1 MTDLL
6 DKIAPLLTE
15 IGWLTPVLALL
26 AGVITSF
33 TPCALSTIPLVVGYV
48 GGTSQK
54 DSKKAFKL
62 SLIFILGMAV
72 TNTGLAVAATLAG
85 KIVGNTNPW
94 WYIALGVLMVF
105 MALQTWGIYEIIP
118 SSYLISKN
126 TKKGGIGAFVAGLL
140 GGIFSSPCA
149 TPVLVVLLAIVS
161 IQGNILWGI
170 LLFVLYSIGHGV
182 LSVIAGT
189 SLGFVQKLAANEKY
203 GKFSKI
209 LTIGMGFLILA
220 MGLYMFYLGF

>member
-54 DSKKAFKL
+54 DSKTAFKL

-94 WYIALGVLMVF
+94 WYIVLGVLMVF
-105 MALQTWGIYEIIP
+105 MALQTWGIFEIIP

-126 TKKGGIGAFVAGLL
+126 TKKGGIGALIAGLL

-209 LTIGMGFLILA
+209 LTIVMGFLILA

>member
-1 MTDLL
+1 MTELL

-15 IGWLTPVLALL
+15 VGWLTPVLALL

-33 TPCALSTIPLVVGYV
+33 MPCALSTIPLVVGYV

-54 DSKKAFKL
+54 DSKKAFRL

-209 LTIGMGFLILA
+209 LTIVMGFLILA

>member
-6 DKIAPLLTE
+6 DKIAPLLTN
-15 IGWLTPVLALL
+15 ISWLTPILALL

-33 TPCALSTIPLVVGYV
+33 MPCALSTIPLVVGYV

-94 WYIALGVLMVF
+94 WYIVLGVLMVF
-105 MALQTWGIYEIIP
+105 MALQVWGIFEIIP

-126 TKKGGIGAFVAGLL
+126 SKKGGIGAFVAGLL

-203 GKFSKI
+203 GKFSRI
-209 LTIGMGFLILA
+209 LTIVMGFLILV

>member
-1 MTDLL
+1 MTELL

-33 TPCALSTIPLVVGYV
+33 MPCALSSIPLVVGYV
-48 GGTSQK
+48 GGTSQR

-85 KIVGNTNPW
+85 RIVGNSNPW
-94 WYIALGVLMVF
+94 WYIVLGVLMVL
-105 MALQTWGIYEIIP
+105 MALQTWGIFEIIP

-126 TKKGGIGAFVAGLL
+126 TKKGGTGAFIAGLL
-140 GGIFSSPCA
+140 GGVFSSPCA
-149 TPVLVVLLAIVS
+149 TPVLIVLLAIVS

-170 LLFVLYSIGHGV
+170 LLFILYSIGHGV

-203 GKFSKI
+203 GKASKI
-209 LTIGMGFLILA
+209 LTAVMGFLILI

>member
-1 MTDLL
+1 MTDIL

-15 IGWLTPVLALL
+15 ANWFTPILALL
-26 AGVITSF
+26 AGVVTSF
-33 TPCALSTIPLVVGYV
+33 MPCALSTIPLVVGYV
-48 GGTSQK
+48 GGTSQRN
-54 DSKKAFKL
+54 SKNAFKV

-72 TNTGLAVAATLAG
+72 TNTILAVAATLAG
-85 KIVGNTNPW
+85 KIVGTANPW
-94 WYIALGVLMVF
+94 WYIVLGVLMVL

-118 SSYLISKN
+118 SSYLLSKN
-126 TKKGGIGAFVAGLL
+126 TKKGGFGAFIAGLL
-140 GGIFSSPCA
+140 GGVFSSPCA
-149 TPVLVVLLAIVS
+149 TPVLIVLLAIVS

-203 GKFSKI
+203 GKASKI
-209 LTIGMGFLILA
+209 LTVVMGFLILA

>member
-1 MTDLL
+1 
-6 DKIAPLLTE
+6 
-15 IGWLTPVLALL
+15 
-26 AGVITSF
+26 
-33 TPCALSTIPLVVGYV
+33 
-48 GGTSQK
+48 
-54 DSKKAFKL
+54 
-62 SLIFILGMAV
+62 
-72 TNTGLAVAATLAG
+72 
-85 KIVGNTNPW
+85 
-94 WYIALGVLMVF
+94 
-105 MALQTWGIYEIIP
+105 EIIP

-149 TPVLVVLLAIVS
+149 TPVLIVLLAIVS

-209 LTIGMGFLILA
+209 LTIVMGFLILA

>member
-54 DSKKAFKL
+54 DSKKAFRL

-149 TPVLVVLLAIVS
+149 TPVLIVLLAIVS

>member
-1 MTDLL
+1 MTELL

-15 IGWLTPVLALL
+15 VGWLTPVLALL

-33 TPCALSTIPLVVGYV
+33 MPCALSTIPLVVGYV

-54 DSKKAFKL
+54 DSKKAFRL

-149 TPVLVVLLAIVS
+149 TPVLIVLLAIVS

>member
-1 MTDLL
+1 
-6 DKIAPLLTE
+6 
-15 IGWLTPVLALL
+15 
-26 AGVITSF
+26 
-33 TPCALSTIPLVVGYV
+33 
-48 GGTSQK
+48 
-54 DSKKAFKL
+54 
-62 SLIFILGMAV
+62 
-72 TNTGLAVAATLAG
+72 
-85 KIVGNTNPW
+85 
-94 WYIALGVLMVF
+94 MVF
-105 MALQTWGIYEIIP
+105 MALQTWGIFEIIP

-126 TKKGGIGAFVAGLL
+126 TKKGGIGAFIAGLL

-209 LTIGMGFLILA
+209 LTIVMGFLILA

>member
-94 WYIALGVLMVF
+94 WYIVLGVLMVF
-105 MALQTWGIYEIIP
+105 MALQTWGIFEIIP

-126 TKKGGIGAFVAGLL
+126 TKKGGIGAFIAGLL

-189 SLGFVQKLAANEKY
+189 SLGFVQKLAVNEKY

-209 LTIGMGFLILA
+209 LTIVMGFLILA

>member
-126 TKKGGIGAFVAGLL
+126 TKKGGIGAFIAGLL

-149 TPVLVVLLAIVS
+149 TPVLIVLLAIVS

-209 LTIGMGFLILA
+209 LTIVMGFLILA

>member
-1 MTDLL
+1 MTELL

-15 IGWLTPVLALL
+15 VGWLTPVLALL

-33 TPCALSTIPLVVGYV
+33 MPCALSTIPLVVGYV

-54 DSKKAFKL
+54 DSKKAFRL

-149 TPVLVVLLAIVS
+149 TPVLIVLLAIVS

-209 LTIGMGFLILA
+209 LTIVMGFLILA

>member
-1 MTDLL
+1 MTELL

-15 IGWLTPVLALL
+15 VGWLTPVLALL

-33 TPCALSTIPLVVGYV
+33 MPCALSTIPLVVGYV

-54 DSKKAFKL
+54 DSKKAFRL

-118 SSYLISKN
+118 SCYLISKN

-149 TPVLVVLLAIVS
+149 TPVLIVLLAIVS

>member
-1 MTDLL
+1 VRFIYNTF
-6 DKIAPLLTE
+6 
-15 IGWLTPVLALL
+15 G
-26 AGVITSF
+26 S
-33 TPCALSTIPLVVGYV
+33 GYV

-54 DSKKAFKL
+54 RFKKSIQTVPYLYF
-62 SLIFILGMAV
+62 GMAV
-72 TNTGLAVAATLAG
+72 TIQGLAVAATLAG

-94 WYIALGVLMVF
+94 WYIVLGVLMVF
-105 MALQTWGIYEIIP
+105 MALQTWGIFEIIP

-126 TKKGGIGAFVAGLL
+126 TKKGGIGAFIAGLL

-170 LLFVLYSIGHGV
+170 LLFVLYSFGHGV

-189 SLGFVQKLAANEKY
+189 SLGFVQNLQQTKNTVNSVKY
-203 GKFSKI
+203 
-209 LTIGMGFLILA
+209 
-220 MGLYMFYLGF
+220 

>member
-94 WYIALGVLMVF
+94 WYIVLGVLMVF
-105 MALQTWGIYEIIP
+105 MALQTWGIFEIIP

-126 TKKGGIGAFVAGLL
+126 TKKGGIGAFIAGLL

-161 IQGNILWGI
+161 IQGNILWGK

-209 LTIGMGFLILA
+209 LTIVMGFLILA

>member
-1 MTDLL
+1 MTELL

-15 IGWLTPVLALL
+15 VGWLTPVLALL

-33 TPCALSTIPLVVGYV
+33 MPCALSTIPLVVGYV

-54 DSKKAFKL
+54 DSKKAFRL

-126 TKKGGIGAFVAGLL
+126 TKKGGI
-140 GGIFSSPCA
+140 
-149 TPVLVVLLAIVS
+149 
-161 IQGNILWGI
+161 
-170 LLFVLYSIGHGV
+170 
-182 LSVIAGT
+182 
-189 SLGFVQKLAANEKY
+189 
-203 GKFSKI
+203 
-209 LTIGMGFLILA
+209 
-220 MGLYMFYLGF
+220 

>member
-1 MTDLL
+1 MTELL

-15 IGWLTPVLALL
+15 VGWLTPVLALL

-33 TPCALSTIPLVVGYV
+33 MPCALSTIPLVVGYV

-54 DSKKAFKL
+54 DSKKAFRL

-105 MALQTWGIYEIIP
+105 MALQTWGIFEIIP

-149 TPVLVVLLAIVS
+149 TPVLIVLLAIVS

>member
-1 MTDLL
+1 MTELL

-15 IGWLTPVLALL
+15 VGWLTPVLALL

-33 TPCALSTIPLVVGYV
+33 MPCALSTIPLVVGYV

-54 DSKKAFKL
+54 DSKKAFRL

-94 WYIALGVLMVF
+94 WYIVLGVLMVF
-105 MALQTWGIYEIIP
+105 MALQTWGIFEIIP

-126 TKKGGIGAFVAGLL
+126 TKKGGIGAFIAGLL

-209 LTIGMGFLILA
+209 LTIVMGFLILA

>member
-94 WYIALGVLMVF
+94 WYIVLGVLMVF
-105 MALQTWGIYEIIP
+105 MALQTWGIFEIIP

-126 TKKGGIGAFVAGLL
+126 TKKGGIGALIAGLL

-209 LTIGMGFLILA
+209 LTIVMGFLILA

>member
-94 WYIALGVLMVF
+94 WYIVLGVLMVF
-105 MALQTWGIYEIIP
+105 MALQTWGIFEIIP

-126 TKKGGIGAFVAGLL
+126 TKKGGIGAFIAGLL

-149 TPVLVVLLAIVS
+149 TPVLIVLLAIVS

-209 LTIGMGFLILA
+209 LTIVMGFLILA

>member
-94 WYIALGVLMVF
+94 WYIVLGVLMVF
-105 MALQTWGIYEIIP
+105 MALQTWGIFEIIP

-126 TKKGGIGAFVAGLL
+126 TKKGGIGALIAGLL

-203 GKFSKI
+203 GKFSKM
-209 LTIGMGFLILA
+209 LTIVMGFLILA

>member
-1 MTDLL
+1 
-6 DKIAPLLTE
+6 
-15 IGWLTPVLALL
+15 
-26 AGVITSF
+26 
-33 TPCALSTIPLVVGYV
+33 
-48 GGTSQK
+48 
-54 DSKKAFKL
+54 
-62 SLIFILGMAV
+62 
-72 TNTGLAVAATLAG
+72 
-85 KIVGNTNPW
+85 
-94 WYIALGVLMVF
+94 MVF

-149 TPVLVVLLAIVS
+149 TPVLIVLLAIVS

-209 LTIGMGFLILA
+209 LTIVMGFLILA

>member
-1 MTDLL
+1 MTDFL

-54 DSKKAFKL
+54 DSKKAFRL

-149 TPVLVVLLAIVS
+149 TPVLIVLLAIVS

>member
-48 GGTSQK
+48 GGTLQK

-94 WYIALGVLMVF
+94 WYIVLGVLMVF
-105 MALQTWGIYEIIP
+105 MALQTWGIFEIIP

-126 TKKGGIGAFVAGLL
+126 TKKGGIGALIAGLL

-209 LTIGMGFLILA
+209 LTIVMGFLILA

>member
-1 MTDLL
+1 MTELL

-15 IGWLTPVLALL
+15 VGWLTPVLALL

-33 TPCALSTIPLVVGYV
+33 MPCALSTIPLVVGYV

-54 DSKKAFKL
+54 DSKKAFRL

-105 MALQTWGIYEIIP
+105 MALQTWGIFEIIP

>member
-1 MTDLL
+1 MTELL

-15 IGWLTPVLALL
+15 VGWLTPVLALL

-33 TPCALSTIPLVVGYV
+33 MPCALSTIPLVVGYV

-54 DSKKAFKL
+54 DSKKAFRL

-126 TKKGGIGAFVAGLL
+126 TKKGGIGAFIAGLL

-209 LTIGMGFLILA
+209 LTIVMGFLILA